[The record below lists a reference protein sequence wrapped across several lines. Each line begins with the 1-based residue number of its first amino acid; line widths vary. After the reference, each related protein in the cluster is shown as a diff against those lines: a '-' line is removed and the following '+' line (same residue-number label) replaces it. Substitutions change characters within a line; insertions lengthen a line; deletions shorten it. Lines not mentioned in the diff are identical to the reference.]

1 MLNKSNL
8 CIVNSIT
15 IIFACKCIIMKH
27 LLSSLKINVNT
38 NLYLKDPESSVLGK
52 KIVEQSI
59 LLINE
64 MGFENFT
71 FKKLG
76 AEIGSNES
84 SIYRYF
90 ESKHK
95 LLLYLT
101 SWYWGWKEYQLLF
114 ATANVEDPC
123 KKLEAAIEVVT
134 RCVEKDSFVSHI
146 DEGVLNKVVI
156 NEYSKSFLSKEVDKE
171 NEEGFFTFYNRLVF
185 RLKEMILAVDK
196 EYPYPSSLA
205 STIIEGS
212 LHQHFLIDHFS
223 SLTECNE
230 NILPSRYFIHL
241 VFSTLNIKAN
251 V

>member
-1 MLNKSNL
+1 
-8 CIVNSIT
+8 
-15 IIFACKCIIMKH
+15 MKY
-27 LLSSLKINVNT
+27 LLSNLKINVNPR
-38 NLYLKDPESSVLGK
+38 LYLKDPESSVLGK
-52 KIVEQSI
+52 KIIEQSI

-76 AEIGSNES
+76 VEIGSNES

-101 SWYWGWKEYQLLF
+101 SWYWGWKEHQLLF
-114 ATANVEDPC
+114 ATTNIENPS
-123 KKLEAAIEVVT
+123 KKLEAAIEIVT
-134 RCVEKDSFVSHI
+134 RCVEKDSYVSHI
-146 DEGVLNKVVI
+146 DEVILNKVVI
-156 NEYSKSFLSKEVDKE
+156 NEYSKSYLSKEVDRENKE
-171 NEEGFFTFYNRLVF
+171 GYFAIYNRLVF
-185 RLKEMILAVDK
+185 RLKEMILAVDR
-196 EYPYPSSLA
+196 EYPFPSSLA

-230 NILPSRYFIHL
+230 KILPSQYFTHL
-241 VFSTLNIKAN
+241 VFSTLNIRTNA
-251 V
+251 

>member
-1 MLNKSNL
+1 
-8 CIVNSIT
+8 
-15 IIFACKCIIMKH
+15 MKH
-27 LLSSLKINVNT
+27 LLSSLKINVNSS
-38 NLYLKDPESSVLGK
+38 LYLKDPESSVLGK

-114 ATANVEDPC
+114 ATANVEDPS

-251 V
+251 A